1 VRWLAPALL
10 SALAGCG
17 SLFHSDQPAV
27 TTYAL
32 KAPNAPAL
40 APRLAVSVAVAHPLA
55 APGLAS
61 DRIAVTMPDG
71 RFDAYAGVR
80 WAAPVPEV
88 VQSLLVDTLRSRGG
102 FAAVLAE
109 GSDFGARYLLQAEVR
124 EFAAV
129 YSGPWRAPVVH
140 VALVGQLVRS
150 RNRELLQSFSAS
162 GEAEARD
169 DHQRAV
175 VAAFTTAVGSALTGL
190 TDATHA
196 ACVAAEAAAAP

>member
-1 VRWLAPALL
+1 MRWLALGLL
-10 SALAGCG
+10 AALAGCG
-17 SLFHSDQPAV
+17 SLFHSDQAAV
-27 TTYAL
+27 TAYAL

-40 APRLAVSVAVAHPLA
+40 APRLNVSLAVAHPLA

-71 RFDAYAGVR
+71 RFDAYASVR
-80 WAAPVPEV
+80 WAAPVPEIV
-88 VQSLLVDTLRSRGG
+88 GSLLIETLRARGG

-124 EFAAV
+124 EFTAV
-129 YSGPWRAPVVH
+129 YAGPGRAPVVH
-140 VALVGQLVRS
+140 VVLVGELVRS
-150 RNRELLQSFSAS
+150 RNRELIQSFSAS

-175 VAAFTTAVGSALTGL
+175 VAAFATAAGSALTAL

-196 ACVAAEAAAAP
+196 ACIAAEAAAAP